1 MTFLQ
6 EGGDVGIFDATNTT
20 RQRRQEIL
28 DRCYH
33 ADVDILFI
41 ESICDDPVL
50 LRKNYEMKLSNSDY
64 ANMDRELALKDFTE
78 RLKQYE
84 SIYEPLDRAYD
95 KNSPFIKLYNV
106 RQKSPRF
113 PQVGDFLQA
122 NRCNGVL
129 ESDVIFYLLNAHIQ
143 PRKIWLCIHGETDF
157 DLRGVSGGD
166 PDLDERGIRFS
177 KELHDFVA
185 AQGTVG
191 MMR

>member
-1 MTFLQ
+1 M
-6 EGGDVGIFDATNTT
+6 GIFDATNTT

-106 RQKSPRF
+106 RQKSSRF
-113 PQVGDFLQA
+113 PQGHSPKEA
-122 NRCNGVL
+122 
-129 ESDVIFYLLNAHIQ
+129 
-143 PRKIWLCIHGETDF
+143 RK
-157 DLRGVSGGD
+157 
-166 PDLDERGIRFS
+166 S
-177 KELHDFVA
+177 KD
-185 AQGTVG
+185 
-191 MMR
+191 